1 MRKPYPRQQEQK
13 QMTIVGHSGR
23 ARARETT
30 DADGE
35 PKHLIDAYTYAR
47 ELEEITLT
55 ILTDA
60 DLRNQ
65 MMCCIAMCGVYSCC
79 IAASLVCKPLRTV

>member
-47 ELEEITLT
+47 ELEEMTYVI
-55 ILTDA
+55 
-60 DLRNQ
+60 R
-65 MMCCIAMCGVYSCC
+65 
-79 IAASLVCKPLRTV
+79 